1 VFQADYSHIHTQKHI
16 LSYFFFFYF
25 SKQMAYLTDR
35 LKQDDTISMLQT
47 TQPRPITDLASMREL
62 LLSVSSSSSL
72 EGPAVWNACTGTSTF
87 AILHRQIKVT
97 FR

>member
-1 VFQADYSHIHTQKHI
+1 MFQADYSHIHTQKHI
-16 LSYFFFFYF
+16 LFFFYF
-25 SKQMAYLTDR
+25 SKQMTYLINR
-35 LKQDDTISMLQT
+35 LKQDDTISLLQT
-47 TQPRPITDLASMREL
+47 TQLRPITDLASMREL